1 MPDSRPSPI
10 ASPTTGPTTD
20 RGLKRRDAL
29 LDAAQ
34 RLFLERG
41 YSQVSVNDIVADA
54 GGSLSTL
61 YRHFGNKEGL
71 FQAMIER
78 RSHHIYDAL
87 TAEGI
92 DELPLASALQR
103 LGVDL
108 LLKVMDEE
116 TLGLYR
122 EVVAESPR
130 QPQLARPFFDGGPGR
145 VRAAL
150 ANYFSRR
157 IARGQQ
163 ADCDTRELAGIYL
176 GMLLGEWHLIQLL
189 QLEPAPSRE
198 AVEARVARCVTLFVG
213 GIAKDSSIAHD
224 SPTDEGSPTDKG
236 SPPA

>member
-1 MPDSRPSPI
+1 MPPDTP
-10 ASPTTGPTTD
+10 ASPTTA
-20 RGLKRRDAL
+20 RGRQRRDAL
-29 LDAAQ
+29 LETAQ

-41 YSQVSVNDIVADA
+41 YGQVSVNDIVAEA

-61 YRHFGNKEGL
+61 YRHFGSKEGL

-92 DELPLASALQR
+92 DDLPLASALQR

-145 VRAAL
+145 VRGAL
-150 ANYFSRR
+150 ADYFARR
-157 IARGQQ
+157 IALGRQ
-163 ADCDTRELAGIYL
+163 AECDTTELAGIYL

-189 QLEPAPSRE
+189 QLAPSPTRE
-198 AVEARVARCVTLFVG
+198 TVEARVARCVSLFLH
-213 GIAKDSSIAHD
+213 GID
-224 SPTDEGSPTDKG
+224 G
-236 SPPA
+236 PADA